1 MTLPRLLRRRSL
13 WAAAGAL
20 CGAVL
25 AGLLFVP
32 AAWLAQALA
41 DATGGRLVLAD
52 PRGTVWNGSATVVLL
67 GGRGS
72 SAAASLPGRLSWR
85 LRVRTSGFELRA
97 RQACCLHGEQRLRIV
112 PGLAGFSVRLL
123 PPRGAPETTPVAVG
137 QLPVAVFSGL
147 GAPWN
152 TVDPGG
158 LLRLTAQ
165 DLSMTG
171 TQGRLAIT
179 GRAELR
185 AEGLSSGL
193 APVPALGDYVLVADA
208 AAGGSGSATITLT
221 TLRGPLQ
228 LSGTG
233 QAGGASP
240 MRFRGQARADAGSEG
255 ALDNLLNVIGRRQ
268 GAVSNLS
275 IG

>member
-1 MTLPRLLRRRSL
+1 MTLPRVMRRRSL

-20 CGAVL
+20 CGMVL

-32 AAWLAQALA
+32 AAWLAQAVA
-41 DATGGRLVLAD
+41 EATGGRLVLAD
-52 PRGTVWNGSATVVLL
+52 ARGTVWNGSATVMLL

-85 LRVRTSGFELRA
+85 LRPRAGSFELRA

-123 PPRGAPETTPVAVG
+123 PPRGEPDATPVAVG
-137 QLPVAVFSGL
+137 QWPVAVFGGL

-158 LLRLTAQ
+158 LLRLNGQ
-165 DLSMTG
+165 DLSITG

-185 AEGLSSGL
+185 AEGLSSRL
-193 APVPALGDYVLVADA
+193 APVPALGDFVLVVDA
-208 AAGGSGSATITLT
+208 GTGRSGAATITLT